1 MIINYRQIS
10 PMYWAVVALYLTQS
24 VQKCRAENFFLS
36 LLSLSLSSS
45 FFHTFIIFIIILLSS
60 IPHLHH
66 HQPENDRATNTD
78 GGTHPE
84 PHSRGMVPDEVSH
97 LFIVGNLFA
106 LLIRLIKRWQSKCE
120 GVNGFIP
127 FVWFDFSK

>member
-36 LLSLSLSSS
+36 LSSSSLLSS
-45 FFHTFIIFIIILLSS
+45 FCHLFLIIILILLSS

-66 HQPENDRATNTD
+66 HQPEDDRATNTD
-78 GGTHPE
+78 GGTHSE
-84 PHSRGMVPDEVSH
+84 PHSRGMVPEVLH